1 MLNIV
6 MILLLGLNLI
16 FNLTDAVRE
25 RDAGEILKWNERW
38 CVSEM
43 FGGDGGA
50 GEPLP
55 SDGDW
60 CLVLVNRE
68 NPLEADPDIEL
79 KRLSNGHAVDRR
91 IYPQLQQMMDDA
103 RAAGLSPVICSS
115 YRTVSDQ
122 QELYS
127 AKVEKYLSQGLS
139 PEAAE
144 AEAAKWV
151 ALPGTSEHHTGLAV
165 DIVSLYYQTLDEG
178 QENTAEQKWL
188 MENSWR
194 YGFILRYPNGTTEIT
209 GINYEPWHY
218 RYVGKTAA
226 EEIYT
231 RGITLEEYL
240 GEN

>member
-1 MLNIV
+1 MLNIL
-6 MILLLGLNLI
+6 MIILLVLNLI
-16 FNLTDAVRE
+16 FNMADAVRE

-38 CVSEM
+38 CISLP
-43 FGGDGGA
+43 FGEN
-50 GEPLP
+50 GEEDKSVCP
-55 SDGDW
+55 DGDW
-60 CLVLVNRE
+60 CLVLVNKWD
-68 NPLEADPDIEL
+68 PMEADGDIEL
-79 KRLSNGHAVDRR
+79 KQLSNGHAVDAR
-91 IYPQLQQMMDDA
+91 IYPSLQQMMDDA
-103 RAAGLSPVICSS
+103 RSAGLSPVICSS

-151 ALPGTSEHHTGLAV
+151 ALPGTSEHQTGLAV

-240 GEN
+240 GES